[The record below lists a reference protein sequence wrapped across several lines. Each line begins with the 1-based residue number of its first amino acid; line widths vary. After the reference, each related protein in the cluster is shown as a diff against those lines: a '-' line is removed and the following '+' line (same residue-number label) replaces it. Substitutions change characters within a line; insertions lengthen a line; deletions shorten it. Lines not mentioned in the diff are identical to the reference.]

1 MSARRDRHDSDDTAG
16 LAARVVRLEGA
27 VEALGFELRTRKLVV
42 VDRAGMPRITAEV
55 VDGVAELRVELG
67 SSPGAAPPA
76 VLVFAA
82 AGGRPGGAT
91 FDPAIGVQLW
101 ADGDGLVELAA
112 SPDGDGRWHPDVH
125 VGSA

>member
-1 MSARRDRHDSDDTAG
+1 MSARKDRHHSDNAAAMAG
-16 LAARVVRLEGA
+16 RVARLERA
-27 VEALGFELRTRKLVV
+27 LEALGLELRTRKLVV
-42 VDRAGMPRITAEV
+42 LDSEETPRITAEV
-55 VDGVAELRVELG
+55 VDGVAELRVELA
-67 SSPGAAPPA
+67 SSPAAATPA

-82 AGGRPGGAT
+82 AHRTREGAT

-112 SPDGDGRWHPDVH
+112 SPDGSGRWRPDMH